1 MSLCLID
8 PQHSCQQIGMVANAL
23 CDLRIGGAR
32 MATARP
38 IAVRQ
43 RAIAICCRATRNEE
57 AMQSK
62 ILTVAVNPALDLS
75 TRVERMLANRK
86 LRCAGAHVEPG
97 GGGINVS
104 RVIRSFGGKSTA
116 FVALGGPTGRALR
129 ELMAGEGLDVVA
141 FPIAEHTRQNV
152 TVDETAGE
160 RQYRLVLQGPRWSGK
175 EVRAALARIE
185 RLARDHDYVVATGS
199 LPPGVPPDFY
209 ARIARI
215 VRRQGGRMILDT
227 SGPPLRAALDA
238 GVYLVK
244 PNHIE
249 FRDLA
254 GAPSTDWKTMAR
266 VGRRLQVRGK
276 AEVMIVT
283 RGDLGALAILPPD
296 AKPGGAWRLQSPKGK
311 VVSLVGAGD
320 SLIGA
325 FVLALARG
333 RPLLEA
339 CRLGVAAASAA
350 VEAPGSELAGRKDTL
365 RIARR
370 TKVWGVNA

>member
-1 MSLCLID
+1 
-8 PQHSCQQIGMVANAL
+8 
-23 CDLRIGGAR
+23 
-32 MATARP
+32 
-38 IAVRQ
+38 
-43 RAIAICCRATRNEE
+43 
-57 AMQSK
+57 MQN
-62 ILTVAVNPALDLS
+62 ILTIAVNPAVDLS
-75 TRVERMLANRK
+75 TTVERMLANRK

-116 FVALGGPTGRALR
+116 FVALGGPTGRTLR
-129 ELMAGEGLDVVA
+129 ELMEREGLDVHG
-141 FPIAEHTRQNV
+141 FPIANQTRQNI
-152 TVDETAGE
+152 TVDETVRE
-160 RQYRLVLQGPRWSGK
+160 RQYRLVLQGPHWSGK
-175 EVRAALARIE
+175 EVKAALARIE
-185 RLARDHDYVVATGS
+185 RLAKGHDYVVATGS
-199 LPPGVPPDFY
+199 IPPGMPLDFY

-215 VRRQGGRMILDT
+215 VRRQGGRMILDA
-227 SGPPLRAALDA
+227 SGEPLRAALEA

-254 GAPSTDWKTMAR
+254 GARNTDWKTMAR
-266 VGRRLQVRGK
+266 VGRRLQERRK

-283 RGDLGALAILPPD
+283 RGDLGALAILPD
-296 AKPGGAWRLQSPKGK
+296 GAWRLQSPKGK

-325 FVLALARG
+325 FVLAMARG

-350 VEAPGSELAGRKDTL
+350 VEAPGSELAGHKETL

-370 TKVWGVNA
+370 TKVWEVGI